1 MNDEIADT
9 EVDAQQAAVDADA
22 STGQPAVTFTQ
33 LLELA
38 TALTMA
44 NKGVDADAAVKELV
58 RIAHATG
65 RPLIQV
71 CADLASPFRPRND
84 RND

>member
-1 MNDEIADT
+1 MNDEIAEP
-9 EVDAQQAAVDADA
+9 EVDADEAAVDADA
-22 STGQPAVTFTQ
+22 SADEPAVTFTQ

>member
-1 MNDEIADT
+1 MNDETAEH
-9 EVDAQQAAVDADA
+9 EVDVDEASLDADA
-22 STGQPAVTFTQ
+22 KVDEPAVTFTQ

-58 RIAHATG
+58 RAAHATG

-84 RND
+84 RDR